1 MAKTT
6 GINTINC

>member
-6 GINTINC
+6 GRLT